1 MTMCI
6 CYYFEG
12 ILSSLHVSLYYR
24 VKIQYKDAYTRT
36 YVRVQYHHNAK
47 LFIRDSMNDLKSDLN

>member
-1 MTMCI
+1 MYPFTT
-6 CYYFEG
+6 E
-12 ILSSLHVSLYYR
+12 LTL
-24 VKIQYKDAYTRT
+24 KIQYKDAYTRT